1 MQVQAVGVSLV
12 PTGSQTE
19 AQAARKATQG
29 EQEVAAQQSA
39 TQSGAVNKPEHAE
52 DKQLSVE
59 ESVEKLNQTVATFNR
74 SLQFSIDKDTRMNIV
89 RVVDVSSKEV
99 IRQIPSQEVVEIAKA
114 IDKLQGLLLSDK
126 A

>member
-12 PTGSQTE
+12 QTGSQTE
-19 AQAARKATQG
+19 AQAPRKAIQS
-29 EQEVAAQQSA
+29 EQEVASPQSTTPA
-39 TQSGAVNKPEHAE
+39 GAANKPDRAD

-59 ESVEKLNQTVATFNR
+59 ESVEKLNETVAAFNR

-89 RVVDVSSKEV
+89 KVVDVSSKEV

>member
-12 PTGSQTE
+12 QPSGQAE
-19 AQAARKATQG
+19 AKTSRKAVPG
-29 EQEVAAQQSA
+29 DQEVQGTPQSNV
-39 TQSGAVNKPEHAE
+39 VNKPDKGE

-59 ESVEKLNQTVATFNR
+59 ESVEKLNATVATFNR
-74 SLQFSIDKDTRMNIV
+74 SLQFSIDKDTKLNIV
-89 RVVDVSSKEV
+89 KVVDVNSKEV
-99 IRQIPSQEVVEIAKA
+99 IRQIPSEEVISIAKA